1 VLVDATWHHFWNMNV
16 DQFADASDRVRQ
28 AALAGLSPSAQ
39 DIAPAEAWTQIR
51 EYFQNIAL
59 WLARKTTQAQIRRRG
74 LWLIT
79 QHVDVLM
86 SLKSDHT
93 LDRVGQLLDLGAK
106 AKDALQQQAPQC
118 ERLRMTWDWLDD
130 LVLIEITQPWRVP
143 LPDPPPFRPQ
153 VPILDGE
160 LLELVAL
167 GAIVESLSRLTGN
180 LSEPAEVAEF
190 LDREDVDIRVAEAA
204 TEGIAQLAKRVH
216 ADMERVERTLVAIG
230 RR

>member
-1 VLVDATWHHFWNMNV
+1 
-16 DQFADASDRVRQ
+16 
-28 AALAGLSPSAQ
+28 
-39 DIAPAEAWTQIR
+39 
-51 EYFQNIAL
+51 
-59 WLARKTTQAQIRRRG
+59 
-74 LWLIT
+74 
-79 QHVDVLM
+79 M

-118 ERLRMTWDWLDD
+118 ERLRMTWDRLDD